1 MRLPASTT
9 PKVRSSPTDLR
20 RVISSHEHAGLRVI
34 ATARKMDSMTELSAL
49 GIATFELDVSETES
63 IRAVKQRVTEMNNG
77 RLDMLVNN
85 A

>member
-1 MRLPASTT
+1 M
-9 PKVRSSPTDLR
+9 
-20 RVISSHEHAGLRVI
+20 SSHEHEGLRVI

-49 GIATFELDVSETES
+49 GITTLELDVSQPES
-63 IRAVKQRVTEMNNG
+63 IRAVRQRVTDMNNG